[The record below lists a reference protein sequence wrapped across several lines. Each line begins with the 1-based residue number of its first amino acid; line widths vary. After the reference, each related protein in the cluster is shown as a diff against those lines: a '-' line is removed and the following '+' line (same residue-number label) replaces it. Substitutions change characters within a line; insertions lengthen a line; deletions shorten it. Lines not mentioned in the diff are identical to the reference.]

1 MDKEKENQKQATK
14 EYALES
20 IIATAVKLP
29 AVKVNRNSFLE
40 ETFKN
45 EKVPIQDVLDLGP
58 VEAGI
63 SREDLFQIATKLILK
78 RTSVSSIASFTAG
91 LPGGAAMAATV
102 PLDITQFFGMSIRL
116 AQELSYLYGADDL
129 WKNGSVDEEKIR
141 NQLIMYCGV
150 MFGVSGAVSGVRVL
164 TTQLVKA
171 TAKRLP
177 QKALMKTFWFPIL
190 KKIGKALCV
199 KVTKETVT
207 KGVTKAL
214 PIFGG
219 IISGAMNFASMMPM
233 ANRLLKTL
241 DKACFDYSEDEF
253 NADIE
258 EINNVTEDIDIDADS
273 GKSDVNV
280 VDIKGKFT
288 DEVKNAKS
296 NISGAFNKFKGA
308 VSSKISDKKATD
320 KTDKFESVK
329 KFKELLDMGII
340 TQEEF
345 DSKKA
350 ELLGL

>member
-1 MDKEKENQKQATK
+1 MEKENQKQVTK

-20 IIATAVKLP
+20 IITTSAKLP

-58 VEAGI
+58 VEAGV

-116 AQELSYLYGADDL
+116 AQELSYLYGAEDL

-241 DKACFDYSEDEF
+241 DKACFDYSEAEF
-253 NADIE
+253 DSDIE
-258 EINNVTEDIDIDADS
+258 KIENITDEIEIE
-273 GKSDVNV
+273 
-280 VDIKGKFT
+280 VDKKDFNIAGIKEKVAS
-288 DEVKNAKS
+288 EVKNAGTS
-296 NISGAFNKFKGA
+296 ISGAFSKFKGA
-308 VSSKISDKKATD
+308 VSPKKSENNANNSD
-320 KTDKFESVK
+320 DKFEAVK
-329 KFKELLDMGII
+329 KYKELLDMGII
-340 TQEEF
+340 SQEEF
-345 DSKKA
+345 DLKKA
-350 ELLGL
+350 ELLNL

>member
-1 MDKEKENQKQATK
+1 MEKENQNQVTK

-58 VEAGI
+58 VEAGV

-116 AQELSYLYGADDL
+116 AQELSYLYGAEDL

-241 DKACFDYSEDEF
+241 DKACFDYSEAEF
-253 NADIE
+253 DSDIE
-258 EINNVTEDIDIDADS
+258 KIENITDEIEVE
-273 GKSDVNV
+273 
-280 VDIKGKFT
+280 VDKKDFNIAGIKEKVAS
-288 DEVKNAKS
+288 EVKNAGTS
-296 NISGAFNKFKGA
+296 ISGAFSKFKGA
-308 VSSKISDKKATD
+308 VSPKKSENNANNSD
-320 KTDKFESVK
+320 DKFEAVK
-329 KFKELLDMGII
+329 KYKELLDMGII
-340 TQEEF
+340 SQEEF
-345 DSKKA
+345 DFKKA
-350 ELLGL
+350 ELLNL

>member
-1 MDKEKENQKQATK
+1 MEKENQKQVTK

-58 VEAGI
+58 VEAGV

-116 AQELSYLYGADDL
+116 AQELSYLYGAEDL

-241 DKACFDYSEDEF
+241 DKACFDYSEAEF
-253 NADIE
+253 DSDIE
-258 EINNVTEDIDIDADS
+258 KIENITDEIEVE
-273 GKSDVNV
+273 
-280 VDIKGKFT
+280 VDKKDFNIAGIKEKVAS
-288 DEVKNAKS
+288 EVKNAGTS
-296 NISGAFNKFKGA
+296 ISGAFSKFKGA
-308 VSSKISDKKATD
+308 VSSKKSENNANNSD
-320 KTDKFESVK
+320 DKFEAVK
-329 KFKELLDMGII
+329 KYKELLDMGII
-340 TQEEF
+340 SQEEF
-345 DSKKA
+345 DFKKA
-350 ELLGL
+350 ELLNL

>member
-1 MDKEKENQKQATK
+1 
-14 EYALES
+14 
-20 IIATAVKLP
+20 
-29 AVKVNRNSFLE
+29 
-40 ETFKN
+40 
-45 EKVPIQDVLDLGP
+45 
-58 VEAGI
+58 
-63 SREDLFQIATKLILK
+63 
-78 RTSVSSIASFTAG
+78 
-91 LPGGAAMAATV
+91 MAATV

-116 AQELSYLYGADDL
+116 AQELSYLYGAEDL

-241 DKACFDYSEDEF
+241 DKACFDYSEAEF
-253 NADIE
+253 DSDIE
-258 EINNVTEDIDIDADS
+258 KIENITDEIEVE
-273 GKSDVNV
+273 
-280 VDIKGKFT
+280 VDKKDFNIAGIKEKVAS
-288 DEVKNAKS
+288 EVKNAGTS
-296 NISGAFNKFKGA
+296 ISGAFSKFKGA
-308 VSSKISDKKATD
+308 VSPKKSENNANNSD
-320 KTDKFESVK
+320 DKFEAVK
-329 KFKELLDMGII
+329 KYKELLDMGII
-340 TQEEF
+340 SQEEF
-345 DSKKA
+345 DFKKA
-350 ELLGL
+350 ELLNL